1 MKQPLTEVAALQSAL
16 EAEHAAVYGYGI
28 AGARLRGE
36 RATLA
41 RSAYESHRTR
51 RDQLVRMVRERDA
64 TPAASAVAY
73 DLPFPVR
80 SADEAVDLAVWLEE
94 GVAAAYADVVQ
105 AAARDLR
112 MFAAQGLREVA
123 VRAVRWRGR
132 SVAWPGL
139 PERSAGPER
148 KPRS

>member
-1 MKQPLTEVAALQSAL
+1 
-16 EAEHAAVYGYGI
+16 VYGYGV
-28 AGARLRGE
+28 AGPRLGGPRG
-36 RATLA
+36 ALA
-41 RSAYESHRTR
+41 RTAYESHQAR
-51 RDQLVRMVRERDA
+51 RDQLVRLVRDRDA

-80 SADEAVDLAVWLEE
+80 SRDEAVDLAVWLEE

-112 MFAAQGLREVA
+112 GFAAEALQEVA
-123 VRAVRWRGR
+123 VRAVRWRGD

-139 PERSAGPER
+139 PERSADQER
-148 KPRS
+148 RPRS